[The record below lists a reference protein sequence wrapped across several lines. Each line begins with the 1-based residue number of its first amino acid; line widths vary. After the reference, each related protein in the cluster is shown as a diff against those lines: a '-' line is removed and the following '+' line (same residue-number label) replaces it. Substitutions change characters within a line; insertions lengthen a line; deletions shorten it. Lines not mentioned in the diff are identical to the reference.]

1 MNLTETIKMSTD
13 ISQKL
18 FLCVTKEGIENV
30 FHASGIS
37 HIPDKI
43 GLLRL
48 CMGVKS
54 YSSSPSSTTF
64 TPEQQY
70 DDELLVFLDG
80 SWRFL
85 V

>member
-18 FLCVTKEGIENV
+18 FLCVTKEGIEDV
-30 FHASGIS
+30 FRSFDIS

-48 CMGVKS
+48 CMGVKN
-54 YSSSPSSTTF
+54 YSSSPSSTAF

-70 DDELLVFLDG
+70 DDDLLIFLDG